1 MHSPYLHRRLRRS
14 TVGLDVPQIS
24 SPLSALQDPA
34 TNPAF
39 VVADPS
45 LKDPAF
51 GDLQSRWSEIMTR
64 VTRDFGDT
72 MQKEAVP
79 AVSAEVMFNSSRF
92 PNYKIG
98 ANNQIVDATDDPKV
112 LSMKEV
118 VARETAQ
125 LLEQQKRLSVR
136 DLASKFEKGLAAA
149 AKLSEEAR
157 LREAASLEKHVLLKK
172 LRDALESLKGRVAG
186 RNKDDV
192 EEAICMVEALAV
204 QLTQREGELIQEK
217 AEVKKL
223 ANFLKQ
229 ASEDAKKLV
238 DEERAFARAEIEN
251 ARAAV
256 QRVEEAL
263 QEHERTSR
271 ASGKQDVE
279 ELMKEVQEA
288 RRIIMLHQPSKVMD
302 MELELRALRTQL
314 LEKSKHSLRLQ
325 KELAKSKRVVENG
338 SQSFELDGHE
348 ALGSYLRIQPCS
360 NNAPELSKC
369 SIQWYRVSPEAFG
382 DLQSRWSEIM
392 TRVTRD
398 FGDTMQKEAV
408 PAVSAD
414 VMFNSSR
421 FPNYKIGANNQIVD
435 ATDDPKV
442 LSMKEVVARETAQL
456 LEQQKRLSVRDLAS
470 KFEKGLAAAAKLS
483 EEARLRE
490 AASLEKHVLLKK
502 LRDALESLKGRVAGR
517 NKDDVEE
524 AICMVEALAVQLTQ
538 REGELIQEK
547 AEVKKLANFLKQAS
561 EDAKK
566 LVDEERAFARAE
578 IENARA
584 AVQRVEEALQEH
596 ERTSRASGKQDV
608 EELMKEVQEARRI
621 IMLHQPSKVM
631 DMELE
636 LRALR
641 TQLLEKSKH
650 SLRLQKELA
659 KSKRVVENGSQSFE
673 LDGHEALGSYLR
685 IQPCS
690 NLLLA
695 KSKRVVENGSQSFEL
710 DGHEA
715 LGSYLR
721 IQPCSDNAPELSKCS
736 IQWYRVSSE
745 GGKKELISGATKSV
759 YAPEPFD
766 VGRILQADIV
776 WEGQQI
782 TLTTAGPIDPAAG
795 LGSHVEALVRRHDIE
810 FNVVVT
816 QMNGVNH
823 PSESI
828 HVLHVGRMRIKL
840 CKGKTTIAKE
850 YYSTSMQLCG
860 VRGGGN
866 AAAQALFWQ
875 AKKGLSFVV
884 AFESE
889 RERNAAIMLA
899 RRFAFDCNI
908 MLAGPDDRAPLGT

>member
-1 MHSPYLHRRLRRS
+1 
-14 TVGLDVPQIS
+14 
-24 SPLSALQDPA
+24 
-34 TNPAF
+34 
-39 VVADPS
+39 
-45 LKDPAF
+45 
-51 GDLQSRWSEIMTR
+51 
-64 VTRDFGDT
+64 
-72 MQKEAVP
+72 
-79 AVSAEVMFNSSRF
+79 
-92 PNYKIG
+92 
-98 ANNQIVDATDDPKV
+98 
-112 LSMKEV
+112 
-118 VARETAQ
+118 
-125 LLEQQKRLSVR
+125 
-136 DLASKFEKGLAAA
+136 
-149 AKLSEEAR
+149 
-157 LREAASLEKHVLLKK
+157 
-172 LRDALESLKGRVAG
+172 
-186 RNKDDV
+186 
-192 EEAICMVEALAV
+192 
-204 QLTQREGELIQEK
+204 
-217 AEVKKL
+217 
-223 ANFLKQ
+223 
-229 ASEDAKKLV
+229 
-238 DEERAFARAEIEN
+238 
-251 ARAAV
+251 
-256 QRVEEAL
+256 
-263 QEHERTSR
+263 
-271 ASGKQDVE
+271 
-279 ELMKEVQEA
+279 
-288 RRIIMLHQPSKVMD
+288 
-302 MELELRALRTQL
+302 
-314 LEKSKHSLRLQ
+314 
-325 KELAKSKRVVENG
+325 
-338 SQSFELDGHE
+338 
-348 ALGSYLRIQPCS
+348 
-360 NNAPELSKC
+360 
-369 SIQWYRVSPEAFG
+369 
-382 DLQSRWSEIM
+382 M

-596 ERTSRASGKQDV
+596 ERTSRATGKQDV

-650 SLRLQKELA
+650 SLRLQKE
-659 KSKRVVENGSQSFE
+659 
-673 LDGHEALGSYLR
+673 
-685 IQPCS
+685 
-690 NLLLA
+690 LA

-795 LGSHVEALVRRHDIE
+795 LGSHVEALVRKHDIE

-828 HVLHVGRMRIKL
+828 HVLHVGKMRIKL
-840 CKGKTTIAKE
+840 CKAKTTIAKE